1 MPNKLTRIETLLLT
15 FWTIMGTGILA
26 IPFAIGHFT
35 TRDGWLSPL
44 FLPLPGLAMVVVAVI
59 YTRFN
64 QDNLVRSLHQ
74 SLGRFIGGAIG
85 LWYTLCLFLIT
96 ATVWRELV
104 EFMGTTVYP
113 DTPIPILSSVLIFPI
128 SYGVFK
134 GIKSIGSFSEFLA
147 PLALLVTTAVVLFST
162 TNLHINSLFP
172 TLADGW
178 KPVLR
183 GSIVPSITY
192 ALEPLVVLQL
202 VQDLNSRKTL
212 GRDLV
217 LALLFVVTA
226 LVLIEVIVIGI
237 LGSSVGEL
245 TYPILEVIRAISVGD
260 FIERLDTFYVMGVLS
275 TIYIKLAVFHYAFC
289 KALEELFRLS
299 SYRVAVWSGALAAWA
314 GSIFLFSDANS
325 VAEFIT
331 FATPAYF
338 ILTLLCT
345 PLLPSMRQMFRK
357 KPRSEASSG

>member
-1 MPNKLTRIETLLLT
+1 MPNKLTRIETLLLM

-44 FLPLPGLAMVVVAVI
+44 FLPLPGLTMVIVAVV
-59 YTRFN
+59 YARFN
-64 QDNLVRSLHQ
+64 QGNLIQ
-74 SLGRFIGGAIG
+74 SLRQSFGLFIGGGIG
-85 LWYTLCLFLIT
+85 VWYTLCLFIIT
-96 ATVWRELV
+96 ATVWRELT

-113 DTPIPILSSVLIFPI
+113 DTPVPLVSSMLVFPI
-128 SYGVFK
+128 SYGVHK
-134 GIKSIGSFSEFLA
+134 GIKSIGSFGEFLA
-147 PLALLVTTAVVLFST
+147 PLALIVTTAVVLFSIMDMH
-162 TNLHINSLFP
+162 LDSLFP

-178 KPVLR
+178 RPILR
-183 GSIVPSITY
+183 GSVVPSITY
-192 ALEPLVVLQL
+192 ALEPLVIVQI

-212 GRDLV
+212 GRDLIIT
-217 LALLFVVTA
+217 LFFVVIA
-226 LVLIEVIVIGI
+226 LVLIEVVVIAV

-245 TYPILEVIRAISVGD
+245 TYPILEVIRSISVGE

-289 KALEELFRLS
+289 KALEELFHLS
-299 SYRVAVWSGALAAWA
+299 SYRVIVWTGALAAWA
-314 GSIFLFSDANS
+314 ASMFLFPDTNA

-338 ILTLLCT
+338 IVTLLCI
-345 PLLPSMRQMFRK
+345 PVLLTIRQSFSK
-357 KPRSEASSG
+357 NPRSQSTG